1 VAVVAAV
8 GGCTSDNFARQAARP
23 QADAILNDAP
33 ALLPQIPVTSTS
45 ATRSQKPDIQP
56 TAGTS
61 AANSQVA
68 VRLRATVDGV
78 PILDDEVREAMA
90 QYVGELLQT
99 PEDQRPQKQQQ
110 IFEREL
116 QRLVER
122 ELILTE
128 AEKRVKAAGKP
139 DIMVKLQK
147 EAAKEADKQL
157 REIKGKVQAKT
168 DDEFRAM
175 LQSQGLSES
184 GMRRQ
189 FERNFMM
196 IEYVRNIIY
205 PMVDRIGLQEVREYY
220 ETHPDE
226 FKSEDRVKWQD
237 IFVDS
242 SRFASPADARLYA
255 EQVAT
260 AARSGQDFPALVKQ
274 HDHGDARLRNGAGLG
289 EKHGEIVP
297 TQVEATVWS
306 LKPGEVGPLIDMG
319 FGYHIVR
326 VAERKHA
333 GLRPFDHDCQAEIR
347 KKLTSQIA
355 DREYKRMVDDLKRR
369 ATVTVYQ

>member
-1 VAVVAAV
+1 MQ
-8 GGCTSDNFARQAARP
+8 DNFARQTARP
-23 QADAILNDAP
+23 SADAILNDAP
-33 ALLPQIPVTSTS
+33 ALLPQIPVTSTTS
-45 ATRSQKPDIQP
+45 TRSQKPDIQP
-56 TAGTS
+56 ASGTTAV
-61 AANSQVA
+61 NSQVA
-68 VRLRATVDGV
+68 VRLRATVNGI

-99 PEDQRPQKQQQ
+99 PEGLRPQKQQQ

-122 ELILTE
+122 ELVLEE
-128 AEKRVKAAGKP
+128 AEKRVKEAKKP
-139 DIMVKLQK
+139 EIMVKLQK

-157 REIKGKVQAKT
+157 RDIKTKVQAKS
-168 DDEFRAM
+168 DDEFKVM

-196 IEYVRNIIY
+196 IEYVRSIIF
-205 PMVDRIGLQEVREYY
+205 PMVDRLGLQEVREYY
-220 ETHPDE
+220 LAHPDE
-226 FKSEDRVKWQD
+226 FKTDDQVKWQD
-237 IFVDS
+237 IFIDS
-242 SRFASPADARLYA
+242 SRFATPADARRYA
-255 EQVAT
+255 EQVAS
-260 AARSGQDFPALVKQ
+260 AARSGQDFASLVKQ
-274 HDHGDARLRNGAGLG
+274 HDCGDARLRNGAGLG

-306 LKPGEVGPLIDMG
+306 LQQGEVGPLIDMG

-326 VAERKHA
+326 IAERKFA

-347 KKLTSQIA
+347 RKLTNLIA
-355 DREYKRMVDDLKRR
+355 DREYKRMVDDLKKK
-369 ATVTVYQ
+369 AVVTVY